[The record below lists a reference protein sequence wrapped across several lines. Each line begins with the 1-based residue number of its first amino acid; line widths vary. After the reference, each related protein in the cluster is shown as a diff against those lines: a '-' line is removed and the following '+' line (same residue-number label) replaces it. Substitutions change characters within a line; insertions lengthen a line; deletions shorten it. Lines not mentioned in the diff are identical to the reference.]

1 MPWWTWMA
9 LGFFL
14 AVLVVAAVY
23 GLVLARS
30 MRVFAVTGE
39 RVTVAL
45 EELAAK
51 GEALERRSAE
61 VEARREAAQAHF
73 DHLNA
78 TLERFSVLTWAI
90 GDVAK
95 TVTEVRSALIVRK

>member
-1 MPWWTWMA
+1 MA
-9 LGFFL
+9 LGFFA
-14 AVLVVAAVY
+14 AVLVVTAVY

-30 MRVFAVTGE
+30 MRVFAVTGDQ
-39 RVTVAL
+39 VAAAL

-51 GEALERRSAE
+51 AETRERRSAE

-73 DHLNA
+73 EHLNA
-78 TLERFSVLTWAI
+78 TLARFSVLTWAI

-95 TVTEVRSALIVRK
+95 TVTEVRRALLVRK